1 MTYMYTP
8 LQSDNFVYY
17 LHKSQWDAAV
27 ELYGLTWVVSHCK
40 LYHCVPESDKG
51 DN

>member
-1 MTYMYTP
+1 MTHTYIS
-8 LQSDNFVYY
+8 LQSDNFIYY

-40 LYHCVPESDKG
+40 LYSNIPELDKG
-51 DN
+51 N